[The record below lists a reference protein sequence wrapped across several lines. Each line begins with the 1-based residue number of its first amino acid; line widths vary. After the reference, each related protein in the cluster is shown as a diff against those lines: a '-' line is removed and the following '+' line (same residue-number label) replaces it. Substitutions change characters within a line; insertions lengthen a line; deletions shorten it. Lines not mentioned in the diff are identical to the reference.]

1 MSKGKEYQYT
11 YIDRARDA
19 QDDWYL
25 QRRKEISSDD
35 FVQTQLEISEPG
47 DTHEQ
52 EADRIASNIVN
63 GNSSGSEIITPVSNS
78 IQTKSEGSSLFTD
91 SNFTSQLQQTKGAGQ
106 PLDKSIRNE
115 MESKTGSDLSGVKVH
130 TGSAAHALSE
140 SINAKAFTHGQ
151 DVYFKNGN
159 YDTNTDKGKELLA
172 HEVVHTVQQK
182 AGVRRQIQRSP
193 DGDKAKKE
201 LKIILDKKKAD
212 NAVKAHQYLK
222 SLSPDVRQEVY
233 DDNEMAKWITWM
245 DENLPVQYL
254 ESLDFGFDAGLDKS
268 ELTPPDGDTILV
280 QLFSDDATWKEP
292 VKLELLVMMVTQAGL
307 QTAFV
312 PVLQKQWDYLTPE
325 IQAMLKRNGY
335 DNTGYIGKTTGKLT
349 ETSNSRMI
357 GNYLFQSGARSL
369 RKGVVGNYL
378 GIGNTATLIGF
389 SLPMFQK
396 SMGGHVSGVHM
407 SDSGETTTKKELKEQ
422 GFKKGKY
429 DPEKYVQT
437 SGTVSLHFDRN
448 EGLFFLN
455 AFDLPF
461 DSMNYQ
467 FEDQTVRVG
476 KGTIKKANA
485 KYYWEGKK
493 GSSGNEGKIDV
504 DELVLNNIRSIAGD
518 TTIGIGRLALK
529 TLSITVNQP
538 LGNWQTL
545 PSFYEATLACLDQ
558 LLNVLFITMDSGLIL
573 ADHFFKGVG
582 AGANTELQ
590 QLVNSMSSA
599 LGMTISFDGLIL
611 ESLVHNKYAFV
622 NKIELGKTDLL
633 FGTDAYITGYNKSIQ
648 RIKQK
653 AADEKREL
661 RPEEQAE
668 IDSLQKAIDNEYRI
682 VELSRL
688 VKAVD
693 AKKSADYEKNQQE
706 LDSLLAGRQMAFS
719 ITTSLFEVGGVRT
732 RSDATRF
739 DLNMASLQSLNVTS
753 TIGSNGLTTIN
764 ADWGR
769 SEIGHGEN
777 IVDPIGAKYKDE
789 TQNYKVGTTMDSG
802 AFRWQEGQGHV
813 LRMKNPVFYSG
824 AIGIGPETVVDMEF
838 QRKDITRTTLEMP
851 FVGMPFLKAEEIV
864 LTWPPNGDMLP
875 DVEVWRPEVKDV
887 ELVTTQEISIS
898 PKQYIDEFYK
908 EKSEE
913 ERAKL
918 LKGQLNPVVIWQMSD
933 VLRVSGKIDGKLKL
947 VRNFENQQW
956 ILELSSEKEKV
967 SFIGVHIVSEPRGD
981 GMTPTGHR
989 LDTQHFFNDDE
1000 DTPYPMKPSYK
1011 SKGATETQGETNDKY
1026 KFLDDLKNT
1035 AISISAFGKTVSI
1048 KADDGGFIS
1057 PVAALNQI
1065 YAGFMDEFE
1074 KSPIKRNIRAAIRR
1088 MAQHLSGSIEPS
1100 FTSWAL
1106 GWSESEAYSILS
1118 TPLSMMDQLRFGT
1131 VVSGGYYQLAVYIGG
1146 VLRSKTKLA
1155 IGDNNTLS
1163 KDKTKVR
1170 LSAFAEYMTQTSKEE
1185 KKAKKYDMVS
1195 EALNGA
1201 LDAFAKEWND
1211 YSLDSHIKYSV
1222 NYEEPSQE
1230 ALVQMIDEWWAQA
1243 WPVLA
1248 AIAPYAYTNY
1258 LMGMIA
1264 PSMINSLVKMV
1275 ATSKPAVHFTSD
1287 FSFEGAVGTGT
1298 FDLSMDSK
1306 FNPQVGIS
1314 DLTIPQLDKSFG
1326 NYHVNL
1332 TGFEMHG
1339 GLLQT
1344 NNWNFAKKDFTCTD
1358 ASLKTFRLTFPIQKK
1373 SLSIGSTSDPLEHEA
1388 DTIASKVASGQ
1399 NADLTGVQRFF
1410 SGVQRKEQE
1419 EEVPLDLVQSLESVS
1434 GGQKMDEATR
1444 NEMESKMGVD
1454 FSGVKIH
1461 TNSNA
1466 HSMNEQ
1472 VNAKAFTYGQ
1482 NIFFR
1487 NGNYNPNSQSGKEL
1501 LAHELVHTVQQ
1512 SGASHKTIQKQ
1523 DGGGDDDKQVSYSI
1537 AIPPGI
1543 KSKEEFRRYAEMV
1556 IFHKVVNY
1564 NWQATESLEVI
1575 YADITNHV
1583 GRIVQFTVRQSELN
1597 SHGVGQGDNSTNET
1611 SDANYKSLHGELKQ
1625 DIVAEINRRYYEET
1639 GITPGTQIKPGDT
1652 GGASLW
1658 NYYKDQVMREKEL
1671 LDKLPPEMK
1680 SFLHIENGL
1689 RPDQYAEYAPVLEL
1703 LNQFTATDFLDYLS
1717 KVEAETTDLLELQ
1730 RSLEYYLKSK
1740 RERETEAND
1749 REKIKTKLYGLE
1761 SLYIAYKNYRRGE
1774 PTTETDDY
1782 GVSHTV
1788 YMPDEDA
1795 RVSLEANLQANG
1807 FTGIDEFAQYI
1818 KDYEA
1823 AFEKET
1829 VRIADDYL
1837 DRYEHVLY
1845 EEEKKYL
1852 NEALLNQI
1860 LSEINASGARTR
1872 YKEAKDIEMSRP
1884 LNFDEYQEYDPDD
1897 DISTRARWE
1906 REAGNNLVKALPSAG
1921 PLLQEPNFDY
1931 EKFASNTTTD
1941 GLKSFMLEYIRSK
1954 RESVLETREN
1964 IRDNSEHV
1972 YELDKLLAASI
1983 QMQGIVPGSIYDMII
1998 QDKLSRMMADKI
2010 FKAVVMI
2017 IIAIALVIA
2026 SFGTLTPVVVT
2037 AGLLSA
2043 GISIYGVYEA
2053 AEDYK
2058 KKNAGHEVGL
2068 LTEDPS
2074 LIWVMLA
2081 IAGAAL
2087 DLAALTAVFKAAKPI
2102 AAATTAFDA
2111 SEKTAD
2117 DIVKLQDDLNA
2128 IAGLSEQIKKGII
2141 AAAEAKAQ
2149 AKLMI
2154 QSMFK
2159 VGNKLY
2165 IQIVPGGAEFAKLV
2179 AAAYYYAKAGVI
2191 TFENF
2196 ILELKAAKL
2205 IDDFTKLTGGE
2216 KLVMKDAFEKGQ
2228 LLKNADPSIT
2238 GAVDKAIA
2246 ENNFAKLEELISG
2259 RVFKES
2265 GETFENWVKNFKT
2278 QTNPKAN
2285 LDNGKFEKFVTGD
2298 DIQYEITGGGDKI
2311 WADGVDNTSKALVDA
2326 KHNPGDFYT
2335 MESYTQK
2342 SFLYGD
2348 LENEFQRYSA
2358 IIREATNP
2366 AEKLIIYISNDKA
2379 SSKSL
2384 FHFLAT
2390 KHNVPTEVIV
2400 SKWP

>member
-52 EADRIASNIVN
+52 EADRIAQNIVN
-63 GNSSGSEIITPVSNS
+63 GQNSKQETITPVSTG

-1185 KKAKKYDMVS
+1185 KKAEKYDMVS

-1211 YSLDSHIKYSV
+1211 YTLDSHIKYSV
-1222 NYEEPSQE
+1222 NYEEPSQA

-1287 FSFEGAVGTGT
+1287 FSFEGAVGMGT

-1326 NYHVNL
+1326 DYHVNL

-1434 GGQKMDEATR
+1434 GGQNMDEATR
-1444 NEMESKMGVD
+1444 AEMESKMGVD

-1512 SGASHKTIQKQ
+1512 SSGKVQRKIQRQSNDEPKLWFRVALVP
-1523 DGGGDDDKQVSYSI
+1523 GMDKMTPNQLNAYCTSQVTGVS
-1537 AIPPGI
+1537 
-1543 KSKEEFRRYAEMV
+1543 
-1556 IFHKVVNY
+1556 
-1564 NWQATESLEVI
+1564 QATILSMISTGEI
-1575 YADITNHV
+1575 IPNGAWTITEDNRSE
-1583 GRIVQFTVRQSELN
+1583 GGIIFYIEEDLYYRLIQRGYSRQSSEN
-1597 SHGVGQGDNSTNET
+1597 SEGEYTGSGDLPSLSNNSTFSQNT
-1611 SDANYKSLHGELKQ
+1611 NQATQPQGTNANTQTATAGDTEIQIQDQSGQESPKFPSYGESR
-1625 DIVAEINRRYYEET
+1625 DENNRRIGAEQRDEEYSQLPSTERRAITAETDKRFYERV
-1639 GITPGTQIKPGDT
+1639 G
-1652 GGASLW
+1652 
-1658 NYYKDQVMREKEL
+1658 
-1671 LDKLPPEMK
+1671 LPPESDFQLGSTPGPYQRMWK
-1680 SFLHIENGL
+1680 DIRDEVMIDREQINLIPERVKNILPPSPLPQDYTQFKRIAEKLNTLPDEDLQVFSLLLKPTLKKVDLDRFEAFVDAYLQNIQKIRDQVKNQMELQDAQQTNNQTLPQVSTDQNGSDDKTLDEQINEYWQNADMSGWEGMSTAERENLSRQQMADINAIQLQYMIDHPGETAVDFVKGATLMNADEVAEGMTQNINEMTDPDASGWAQAAGAAGLGAKMSGWVAAVACVFIFLSMLTGVGEIAALMALAMYSMFAMIVFSMAESEMRVKAAGL
-1689 RPDQYAEYAPVLEL
+1689 
-1703 LNQFTATDFLDYLS
+1703 
-1717 KVEAETTDLLELQ
+1717 ETTVGGFQNQTTLGASAMTNAYVGMAMLAIGGAFKALSNFKFFEVTKSITERITKFRDEMATLLDTDAVPELQ
-1730 RSLEYYLKSK
+1730 RTSLLSEIQIQREALTAGAESAKLWLVEQAKLFENLTPEEFVSK
-1740 RERETEAND
+1740 
-1749 REKIKTKLYGLE
+1749 
-1761 SLYIAYKNYRRGE
+1761 
-1774 PTTETDDY
+1774 
-1782 GVSHTV
+1782 
-1788 YMPDEDA
+1788 
-1795 RVSLEANLQANG
+1795 LEAGDQALLDI
-1807 FTGIDEFAQYI
+1807 TGIPPEDIPSYRQMLSTDVGKTSLQGYI
-1818 KDYEA
+1818 NSA
-1823 AFEKET
+1823 
-1829 VRIADDYL
+1829 
-1837 DRYEHVLY
+1837 H
-1845 EEEKKYL
+1845 
-1852 NEALLNQI
+1852 EALLNDSPGQI
-1860 LSEINASGARTR
+1860 
-1872 YKEAKDIEMSRP
+1872 D
-1884 LNFDEYQEYDPDD
+1884 
-1897 DISTRARWE
+1897 
-1906 REAGNNLVKALPSAG
+1906 
-1921 PLLQEPNFDY
+1921 
-1931 EKFASNTTTD
+1931 
-1941 GLKSFMLEYIRSK
+1941 
-1954 RESVLETREN
+1954 
-1964 IRDNSEHV
+1964 
-1972 YELDKLLAASI
+1972 
-1983 QMQGIVPGSIYDMII
+1983 GIVNPELANIDNFVNEVNGAKTVGDLRSAITKY
-1998 QDKLSRMMADKI
+1998 QSTQTPEVANQRFEALKQGALEEQLNKLKDEQK
-2010 FKAVVMI
+2010 
-2017 IIAIALVIA
+2017 
-2026 SFGTLTPVVVT
+2026 
-2037 AGLLSA
+2037 GL
-2043 GISIYGVYEA
+2043 EQQ
-2053 AEDYK
+2053 
-2058 KKNAGHEVGL
+2058 NQQ
-2068 LTEDPS
+2068 
-2074 LIWVMLA
+2074 
-2081 IAGAAL
+2081 
-2087 DLAALTAVFKAAKPI
+2087 TAV
-2102 AAATTAFDA
+2102 
-2111 SEKTAD
+2111 
-2117 DIVKLQDDLNA
+2117 
-2128 IAGLSEQIKKGII
+2128 
-2141 AAAEAKAQ
+2141 
-2149 AKLMI
+2149 
-2154 QSMFK
+2154 K
-2159 VGNKLY
+2159 VSYKNS
-2165 IQIVPGGAEFAKLV
+2165 QVPVYRGG
-2179 AAAYYYAKAGVI
+2179 
-2191 TFENF
+2191 
-2196 ILELKAAKL
+2196 
-2205 IDDFTKLTGGE
+2205 
-2216 KLVMKDAFEKGQ
+2216 
-2228 LLKNADPSIT
+2228 
-2238 GAVDKAIA
+2238 
-2246 ENNFAKLEELISG
+2246 
-2259 RVFKES
+2259 
-2265 GETFENWVKNFKT
+2265 
-2278 QTNPKAN
+2278 
-2285 LDNGKFEKFVTGD
+2285 GKFEVQPK
-2298 DIQYEITGGGDKI
+2298 DIKMSKNGMVKTSHGLSLD
-2311 WADGVDNTSKALVDA
+2311 VD
-2326 KHNPGDFYT
+2326 P
-2335 MESYTQK
+2335 
-2342 SFLYGD
+2342 
-2348 LENEFQRYSA
+2348 
-2358 IIREATNP
+2358 
-2366 AEKLIIYISNDKA
+2366 KA
-2379 SSKSL
+2379 SSVVNNGGAYEIISIPEGLKIIQRGMRAE
-2384 FHFLAT
+2384 HFEI
-2390 KHNVPTEVIV
+2390 VPEYEMSIENFQNLCDKIV
-2400 SKWP
+2400 SRKIEN